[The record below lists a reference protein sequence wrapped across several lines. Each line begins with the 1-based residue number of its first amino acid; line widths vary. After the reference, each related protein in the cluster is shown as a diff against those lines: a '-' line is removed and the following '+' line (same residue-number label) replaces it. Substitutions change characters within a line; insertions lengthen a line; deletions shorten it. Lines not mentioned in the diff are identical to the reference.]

1 MGNLIRAHLAR
12 LWRAPIF
19 WLCCIAMF
27 IIGTGLANSAISDWQ
42 VMMYGDISFTSTT
55 LWGQPL
61 CGSGALIGFALAAL
75 FSLFF
80 GTEYSDGAIR
90 NKLIAG
96 HSRGAIYFATL
107 ITAILAAL
115 PLYLATLLN
124 ALMRLHIFLQ
134 MPRPDPTALALSLA
148 GTALLIVGQCSVCTM
163 FCTLIHKRAVLAV
176 ALILLMVLMLFVTM
190 QVADAVGT
198 NRGGMSM
205 EYVGVDEN
213 GAPLFVEHF
222 IPPVE
227 NGPILTFMTDF
238 WPGYQA
244 FRYMDLDAEPVM
256 PVCSLLLIF
265 ATTTVGL
272 MGFRRKDIK

>member
-12 LWRAPIF
+12 LWKAPVF
-19 WLCCIAMF
+19 WLCMIAMF
-27 IIGTGLANSAISDWQ
+27 IIGTGLTSSAISDWQ
-42 VMMYGDISFTSTT
+42 VMVYGDISYTN
-55 LWGQPL
+55 LNIWGQPL
-61 CGSGALIGFALAAL
+61 CGSGLLFGFVAAAL

-80 GTEYSDGAIR
+80 GTEYSDSAIR

-96 HSRGAIYFATL
+96 YSRGAIYFAAL
-107 ITAILAAL
+107 ITSILAAVL
-115 PLYLATLLN
+115 LYLATLLN
-124 ALMRLHIFLQ
+124 PLMRLSIFLQ
-134 MPRPDPTALALSLA
+134 MPRPDPAMLALSLA
-148 GTALLIVGQCSVCTM
+148 GTALLYAGQCSVCTM
-163 FCTLIHKRAVLAV
+163 FCMLIHKKAVLAV
-176 ALILLMVLMLFVTM
+176 VLILLMVFSLFIAM

-213 GAPLFVEHF
+213 GMPLFTEHF
-222 IPPVE
+222 IPPTE
-227 NGPILTFMTDF
+227 NGPVLTFMTDF

-244 FRYMDLDAEPVM
+244 DRYMDLDAEPIM
-256 PVCSLLLIF
+256 LVCSALLIF